1 MRDLRQVGRAE
12 SDAMRDLRGE
22 QQAISEG
29 IPPAEWTINR
39 LADPYHFVELRNA
52 DSIGTE

>member
-22 QQAISEG
+22 ESRISKG
-29 IPPAEWTINR
+29 IPPAEWAINR
-39 LADPYHFVELRNA
+39 LADPNHFVEPKDA
-52 DSIGTE
+52 DRIGTE